1 MKQILFS
8 TIAIFMVVLGIKAQ
22 KYESIKQYL
31 ILQTPE
37 KAKEELDKNWSNP
50 KFVAKPEAY
59 ILKAS
64 VLSALGSKAE
74 GDAQVA
80 LIDESEKHF
89 EEYLQKDPQMS
100 LIKDPAYSNTP
111 IIIYSSLFNRG
122 ISFYNKKDF
131 QASFNTF
138 EKVCTWSEFLNKNGI
153 ANIPLDTNAILLA
166 GASAQATEKNDEAA
180 FKYFK
185 KLADNKVGGKDNEFL
200 YRFLSRKSFDKEDLE
215 GFEKYMA
222 LGRELYPQEEYY
234 TYKEE
239 DFVFSIEDKAEK
251 MRRIEGMLK
260 KNPNNFK
267 VQAAYGETLFDELNP
282 RDSDS
287 PLPEGAAE
295 KEAKMVAA
303 FTKAAEIEPSNPLS
317 YMNLANHF
325 MNQSIRANN
334 AVAAQQKMMREKLK
348 AATPEP
354 VKGKP
359 APKPPTADPADVEKR
374 KQLQAVYEGILVK
387 ALDYYEKSLGIYE
400 KMSTPSTMDKQNWR
414 NAVSNL
420 IDINKEL
427 KNAAIRDKNAADE
440 KKFDTAEKKYIAM
453 YATLSK

>member
-8 TIAIFMVVLGIKAQ
+8 TIAMLMVIIGIKAQ

-50 KFVAKPEAY
+50 KFIAKPEAY

-64 VLSALGSKAE
+64 VLGALGSKAE
-74 GDAQVA
+74 GDAANA
-80 LIDESEKHF
+80 LIDESEKNL
-89 EEYLQKDPQMS
+89 EEYLQKDPQMT

-122 ISFYNKKDF
+122 IGFYNKKDY
-131 QASFNTF
+131 QASFKTF
-138 EKVCTWSEFLNKNGI
+138 EKVCSWSEFLNKNGI
-153 ANIPLDTNAILLA
+153 ASIPLDTNAILLA
-166 GASAQATEKNDEAA
+166 GASAQATEKNDEDA

-200 YRFLSRKSFDKEDLE
+200 YRFLARKSFDKEDMD

-239 DFVFSIEDKAEK
+239 DFVFSLDDKAEK

-282 RDSDS
+282 RDIET

-295 KEAKMVAA
+295 KEEKMVAA
-303 FTKAAEIEPSNPLS
+303 FTKAAEIEPNNPLS

-334 AVAAQQKMMREKLK
+334 AVAAQQKMMRDKIK

-374 KQLQAVYEGILVK
+374 KQLQAVYEGILAK
-387 ALDYYEKSLGIYE
+387 ALEYYEKGLGIYE
-400 KMSTPSTMDKQNWR
+400 KMSNHTTMDKQNWR

-420 IDINKEL
+420 IDINKEM

-453 YATLSK
+453 YANMSK